1 MRLGGLGNFLRFGP
15 QRLLLSLAHLPN
27 FLKLFWRLFKDGRV
41 GFLPKLLLLLMAA
54 YVVMPMDLLPDFFP
68 GLGQLDDLL
77 LIFLGL
83 KGFIRLCPR
92 EVVRE
97 HVKAIAAGEPTR
109 RRGRGQYRKS

>member
-1 MRLGGLGNFLRFGP
+1 MKFGRLGNLLRFGS
-15 QRLLLSLAHLPN
+15 QRLLLSLVHLPN
-27 FLKLFWRLFKDGRV
+27 FFKLFWRLFKDGRV
-41 GFLPKLLLLLMAA
+41 GFMPKLLLLLMAA
-54 YVVMPMDLLPDFFP
+54 YVVLPVDLLPDFFP

-77 LIFLGL
+77 LVFLGL
-83 KGFIRLCPR
+83 KGFIWLCPR

>member
-1 MRLGGLGNFLRFGP
+1 MRLAGLGNLLRFGA
-15 QRLLLSLAHLPN
+15 QRLLSSLVHLPS

-41 GFLPKLLLLLMAA
+41 GLTPKLLLLLIVA
-54 YVVMPMDLLPDFFP
+54 YVVMPVDLLPDFLP

-83 KGFIRLCPR
+83 KGFIRLCPH

-97 HVKAIAAGEPTR
+97 HVQAIAAGDPVR
-109 RRGRGQYRKS
+109 RPGKGQFRRP

>member
-1 MRLGGLGNFLRFGP
+1 MRLGGLGNFLRYGL

-41 GFLPKLLLLLMAA
+41 GFMPKLLLLLMAA
-54 YVVMPMDLLPDFFP
+54 YVVMPVDLLPDFFP

-77 LIFLGL
+77 LVFLGL
-83 KGFIRLCPR
+83 KGFIWLCPR

-109 RRGRGQYRKS
+109 TRGKGQYRKS